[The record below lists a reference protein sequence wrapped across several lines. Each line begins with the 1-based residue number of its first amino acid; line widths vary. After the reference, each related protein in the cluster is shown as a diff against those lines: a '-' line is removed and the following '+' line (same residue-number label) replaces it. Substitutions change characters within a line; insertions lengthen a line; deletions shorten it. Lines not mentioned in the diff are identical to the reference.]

1 MKYCDVCGT
10 LNPRE
15 NNFCIH
21 CGNKLI
27 SEHLCQYCGELNLDY
42 ATVCVKCGM
51 QINPMVIDDF
61 DTFFSEY
68 NEELLSN
75 AQISDEEYM
84 ILLSNIFKRAEY
96 FEIGGDNIK
105 NKILTFASA
114 FAECETKSRGYERGS
129 IYLGNKIFYDDRLD
143 DSVQISTIIHEL
155 AHYLLFLIVDSLL
168 CKILKVNT
176 SSTIQ
181 SFTWY
186 FLTLPEFKIMN
197 EYCAH
202 TVEGR
207 FIPYGYQN
215 YGSFNLLV
223 KRLNVDEESLNGMVV
238 FGNTFANE
246 IIIFLEKFID
256 EDLRDEI
263 KIQYRKDSN
272 SPTYKSIL
280 RETTDSLPLAIKNLT
295 LLRILFDIFKEASN
309 EDVRNELEEIKKEI
323 ELKY

>member
-27 SEHLCQYCGELNLDY
+27 SEHFCPYCGELNLDY

-68 NEELLSN
+68 NAELLSH

-96 FEIGGDNIK
+96 FEIDGNNIK

-129 IYLGNKIFYDDRLD
+129 IYLGNKICYDDRLD

-181 SFTWY
+181 SFIWY

-223 KRLNVDEESLNGMVV
+223 ERLNVDEESLKGMVV

-263 KIQYRKDSN
+263 KIQYRKDSIP
-272 SPTYKSIL
+272 PTYKSIL
-280 RETTDSLPLAIKNLT
+280 RETTDSLPLTIKNLT
-295 LLRILFDIFKEASN
+295 LMRILFDIFKEASN

-323 ELKY
+323 ELNY

>member
-1 MKYCDVCGT
+1 MEYCDICGT

-21 CGNKLI
+21 CGNRLGT
-27 SEHLCQYCGELNLDY
+27 EHICPYCNELNLNH
-42 ATVCVKCGM
+42 ATVCIKCGM
-51 QINPMVIDDF
+51 QINPIVIDDF
-61 DTFFSEY
+61 DTFFSVY
-68 NEELLSN
+68 NEELLSH
-75 AQISDEEYM
+75 AQISDDEYL
-84 ILLSNIFKRAEY
+84 ILVSNIFKRADY
-96 FEIGGDNIK
+96 FEIGGNNVK
-105 NKILTFASA
+105 NKILNFASA
-114 FAECETKSRGYERGS
+114 FAECKTKSRGYERGS
-129 IYLGNKIFYDDRLD
+129 IYLGNKIRYDDRLN
-143 DSVQISTIIHEL
+143 DSVQIATIIHEL
-155 AHYLLFLIVDSLL
+155 AHYLLFLIIDTLL

-186 FLTLPEFKIMN
+186 FLTLPEFKVMN

-223 KRLNVDEESLNGMVV
+223 DHLEIEDEALTGMVV

-246 IIIFLEKFID
+246 IIDHLEKFID

-263 KIQYRKDSN
+263 KIQYRKDATA
-272 SPTYKSIL
+272 PTYKSIL
-280 RETTDSLPLAIKNLT
+280 KETTDSLPLNIKNMT

-309 EDVRNELEEIKKEI
+309 KEVRKELHEIKKEI
-323 ELKY
+323 ESNY

>member
-27 SEHLCQYCGELNLDY
+27 SEHICPYCGELNSDY
-42 ATVCVKCGM
+42 ATVCKKCGM
-51 QINPMVIDDF
+51 QINPVVIDDF
-61 DTFFSEY
+61 DTFFSKY
-68 NEELLSN
+68 NEELLAN
-75 AQISDEEYM
+75 AQISDEEYSIM
-84 ILLSNIFKRAEY
+84 VSDIFKRADY
-96 FEIGGDNIK
+96 FEIKGNTIK
-105 NKILTFASA
+105 NKILNFAGA
-114 FAECETKSRGYERGS
+114 FTECETKSRGYERGS
-129 IYLGNKIFYDDRLD
+129 INPGDKIYYDDRLD
-143 DSVQISTIIHEL
+143 DSVQIATIIHEL
-155 AHYLLFLIVDSLL
+155 AHYLLFLIVDTLL

-186 FLTLPEFKIMN
+186 FLTLPEFQIMN

-215 YGSFNLLV
+215 YGSFNVLV
-223 KRLNVDEESLNGMVV
+223 EQLSVDEEALSGMVV

-246 IIIFLEKFID
+246 IIEHLEKFID
-256 EDLRDEI
+256 EDLRYEI
-263 KIQYRKDSN
+263 KIQYRKDSTA
-272 SPTYKSIL
+272 PTYKSIL
-280 RETTDSLPLAIKNLT
+280 RETTDVLPLTIKNMT
-295 LLRILFDIFKEASN
+295 LLQILYDIFKEAD
-309 EDVRNELEEIKKEI
+309 EDVRKELEEIKIGI
-323 ELKY
+323 ESNH